1 MNRLAATCPEPV
13 HSLLHLK
20 FRIFLNAF
28 DVVLCYKMVICLLG
42 GFLRVPLI
50 GNLGGLLFVCLLR
63 WLLFLVLLIE
73 SQIVS
78 LTRIPCCC
86 IVHKVLRYIMLL
98 ISLSGILKWG
108 ICELLQHRLESGCGA
123 IHDALSL
130 LSYRGLL
137 LSDTLGRNLRG

>member
-42 GFLRVPLI
+42 GFLRVPLL

>member
-1 MNRLAATCPEPV
+1 MNRLAATCPQPV

-20 FRIFLNAF
+20 FRIFLIAV
-28 DVVLCYKMVICLLG
+28 DVVLCYKMVICLLS
-42 GFLRVPLI
+42 GFFRVPLL
-50 GNLGGLLFVCLLR
+50 GNLGGLLFVCLLG
-63 WLLFLVLLIE
+63 WLFFLVWLIE

-86 IVHKVLRYIMLL
+86 IVHKVLRNVLFL
-98 ISLSGILKWG
+98 IPLSGILKRG

-130 LSYRGLL
+130 LSYGGLL

>member
-42 GFLRVPLI
+42 GVLRVPPL

-63 WLLFLVLLIE
+63 
-73 SQIVS
+73 
-78 LTRIPCCC
+78 
-86 IVHKVLRYIMLL
+86 
-98 ISLSGILKWG
+98 
-108 ICELLQHRLESGCGA
+108 
-123 IHDALSL
+123 
-130 LSYRGLL
+130 
-137 LSDTLGRNLRG
+137 

>member
-1 MNRLAATCPEPV
+1 MNRLAATCPQPV

-42 GFLRVPLI
+42 CFLRVPLL
-50 GNLGGLLFVCLLR
+50 GNLGGLLLVCLLR
-63 WLLFLVLLIE
+63 WLLFLVWLIE
-73 SQIVS
+73 SQIVG

-86 IVHKVLRYIMLL
+86 IVYKILRYVLLL
-98 ISLSGILKWG
+98 IPLSSILKWG
-108 ICELLQHRLESGCGA
+108 ICELLQYRLKSGCGA

-130 LSYRGLL
+130 LSYGGLL